1 MEDLSRG
8 EEWLNCGGSIDY
20 GSEGAL
26 IGSRLLVQVAVE
38 LGEELV
44 EGVVEWLKL
53 QEEPYLG
60 ESSWFLEQDENCG
73 MKHTRERV
81 VC

>member
-44 EGVVEWLKL
+44 EGVGRNIFGRE
-53 QEEPYLG
+53 QLG
-60 ESSWFLEQDENCG
+60 VEQDN
-73 MKHTRERV
+73 KV
-81 VC
+81 